1 MSFSGGSDG
10 KASACYAG
18 VLGLIPESGRSSG
31 EGNGNPFH
39 YSCLENSMDGGDW
52 EAIVH
57 GVAKSLTQLSNF
69 YFHWGT
75 KIPHAMWHSQE
86 KKKTRCTKIH
96 RGEKAMC

>member
-18 VLGLIPESGRSSG
+18 VLGLIPESGRSSE

-69 YFHWGT
+69 TFFHFILLMIR
-75 KIPHAMWHSQE
+75 KFYVNINLF
-86 KKKTRCTKIH
+86 II
-96 RGEKAMC
+96 